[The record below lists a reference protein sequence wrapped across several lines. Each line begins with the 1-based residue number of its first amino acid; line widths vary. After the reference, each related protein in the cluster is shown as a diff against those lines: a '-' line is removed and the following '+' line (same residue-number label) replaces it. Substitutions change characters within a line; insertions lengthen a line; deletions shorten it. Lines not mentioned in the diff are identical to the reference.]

1 MQIVD
6 NIESRYDKGKS
17 MKAFIIPLLF
27 CSHFVLA
34 NEAPVPKRFQCD
46 EGQSFTI
53 QMTSHDAIQLQVGWS
68 FIPLPQVVAASGV
81 KYSDG
86 KTTVWLKGDTGFLEQ
101 NDVVVAK
108 NCTLADIE
116 EPLRPVR
123 DAASG
128 LVFIPPD
135 RWTANRVQMDVKSG
149 SEIPFYGES
158 ATQQFEYRFR
168 AGAAQQKYPLLDILV
183 FPKAAWTQLAAD
195 KKPIGEVLGEDGQRV
210 YVAQLPANN
219 PFDPASSEGKEFIA
233 LQTNSKEVQ
242 QAFSIYGIVKKQA
255 VESVTAKVMW
265 LDRRLYPG
273 AVLTVELRDVSLM
286 DAPAELIAKQTITL
300 EQGTPPTVTLKFSP
314 DAINPRNT
322 YAIGARLE
330 MDGKLIKIND
340 THTPVLTRGAG
351 CEVTVIL
358 KNL

>member
-1 MQIVD
+1 
-6 NIESRYDKGKS
+6 
-17 MKAFIIPLLF
+17 MKTFILPMLL
-27 CSHFVLA
+27 CSSFVFA
-34 NEAPVPKRFQCD
+34 NEAPAQKRFQCD
-46 EGQSFTI
+46 EGQTFTI
-53 QMTSHDAIQLQVGWS
+53 QMSSPEAIQLQVGWS

-101 NDVVVAK
+101 NDVIVAK
-108 NCTLADIE
+108 NCTLVDAA
-116 EPLRPVR
+116 EPLTPIR

-135 RWTANRVQMDVKSG
+135 RWTANRVQLQVKSG
-149 SEIPFYGES
+149 GEIPFFGES
-158 ATQQFEYRFR
+158 ATHQFEYRFR
-168 AGAAQQKYPLLDILV
+168 AGAAQQKFPLLDILV
-183 FPKAAWTQLAAD
+183 FPKAAWTQLDTA
-195 KKPIGEVLGEDGQRV
+195 KKPIGDVLGDDGQRV

-219 PFDPASSEGKEFIA
+219 PFDPASAEGKEFIA
-233 LQTNSKEVQ
+233 LQTNTKEVQ
-242 QAFSIYGIVKKQA
+242 QAFSMYGIVKKQA

-265 LDRRLYPG
+265 LDRRLYPS
-273 AVLTVELRDVSLM
+273 AVLTVELRDVSRM
-286 DAPAELIAKQTITL
+286 DAPAEVIAKQVITL

-322 YAIGARLE
+322 YSIGARLE

-351 CEVTVIL
+351 REVTVML
-358 KNL
+358 KNI

>member
-1 MQIVD
+1 
-6 NIESRYDKGKS
+6 
-17 MKAFIIPLLF
+17 MKAFILPVLL
-27 CSHFVLA
+27 CSSFVLA
-34 NEAPVPKRFQCD
+34 NDATVQKRFQCD
-46 EGQSFTI
+46 EGHSFTI
-53 QMTSHDAIQLQVGWS
+53 QVTSPDAIQLQVGWS
-68 FIPLPQVVAASGV
+68 FMPLPQVESASGA

-86 KTTVWLKGDTGFLEQ
+86 KTTVWLKGDTGFLEK
-101 NDVVVAK
+101 NDVIVAK
-108 NCTLADIE
+108 NCTLADAE
-116 EPLRPVR
+116 EPLTPVR

-149 SEIPFYGES
+149 GEIPFFGES
-158 ATQQFEYRFR
+158 ATHQFEYRFR

-183 FPKAAWTQLAAD
+183 FPKAAWTQLSAT
-195 KKPIGEVLGEDGQRV
+195 KKPAGDVLGEDGQRV
-210 YVAQLPANN
+210 YIAQLPANN

-233 LQTNSKEVQ
+233 LQMNLKEVQ
-242 QAFSIYGIVKKQA
+242 QAFSMYGIVKKQA

-273 AVLTVELRDVSLM
+273 GVLTVELRDVSRM

-330 MDGKLIKIND
+330 MDGKLIKISD

-351 CEVTVIL
+351 RDATVML
-358 KNL
+358 KNI

>member
-1 MQIVD
+1 
-6 NIESRYDKGKS
+6 
-17 MKAFIIPLLF
+17 MKAFILPLLL
-27 CSHFVLA
+27 CSSFVLA
-34 NEAPVPKRFQCD
+34 NDASDPKRYQCD

-53 QMTSHDAIQLQVGWS
+53 KMTSPDEIQLQIGWS
-68 FIPLPQVVAASGV
+68 FIPLPQVVAASGT

-86 KTTVWLKGDTGFLEQ
+86 QTTVWLKGETGFLERD
-101 NDVVVAK
+101 DVIIAK

-116 EPLRPVR
+116 EPLTPVR

-128 LVFIPPD
+128 LIFIPPD

-149 SEIPFYGES
+149 GEIPFFGES
-158 ATQQFEYRFR
+158 ATHQFEYRFR

-183 FPKAAWTQLAAD
+183 FPKAAWTQLTAS
-195 KKPIGEVLGEDGQRV
+195 KKPVGEVLGDDGQRV

-219 PFDPASSEGKEFIA
+219 PFDPATKEGKEFIA
-233 LQTNSKEVQ
+233 LQTNLKEVQ
-242 QAFSIYGIVKKQA
+242 QAFSMYGIVKKQA

-286 DAPAELIAKQTITL
+286 DAPAQLIAKQVITL
-300 EQGTPPTVTLKFSP
+300 DQGTPPTVTLKFSP

-322 YAIGARLE
+322 YSIGARLE

-351 CEVTVIL
+351 REATVML
-358 KNL
+358 KNI